1 MRESLRHLK
10 YARQKMLHKGPRPAQ
25 VQAVAHRALHFWK
38 ETDIMFDFANKTAI
52 VTGAAS
58 GIGAAIAQELAA
70 SGATV
75 IVSDRYAEGCE
86 KVTASILDRGG
97 KALAFPADVAD
108 ASSVAALVAFAEAE
122 TGALHLAVN
131 NAGIGGAQAPV
142 GEYPLEAWQQVIDVN
157 LNGVFYGM
165 RYQIPAMERAGGG
178 AIVNMASILGSVG
191 FANSSAYVAS
201 KHAVLGLT
209 KTAAMEY
216 AQRKIRINAVGP
228 AFIQTPLLTDNLSQE
243 MLDGLAGLHPMGRI
257 GSSEEVSALTCFLLS
272 DRASFITGSYHLV
285 DGGYTAP

>member
-1 MRESLRHLK
+1 
-10 YARQKMLHKGPRPAQ
+10 
-25 VQAVAHRALHFWK
+25 
-38 ETDIMFDFANKTAI
+38 MFDFAEKTAI

-58 GIGAAIAQELAA
+58 GIGAAIAHELAGA
-70 SGATV
+70 GATV
-75 IVSDRYAEGCE
+75 IISDLDADKCAETV
-86 KVTASILDRGG
+86 KDIRDQGG
-97 KALAFPADVAD
+97 KALAHAADVGDPA
-108 ASSVAALVAFAEAE
+108 AMEALVAFAEAE

-142 GEYPLEAWQQVIDVN
+142 GEYPLESWAQVINVN

-209 KTAAMEY
+209 KTGAMEY
-216 AQRKIRINAVGP
+216 AAKGIRINAVGP
-228 AFIQTPLLTDNLSQE
+228 GFIKTPLLTENLDQE
-243 MLDGLAGLHPMGRI
+243 MLDGLAGMHPIGRI
-257 GSSEEVSALTCFLLS
+257 GTPEEVSALTCFLLS